1 MPSTTTA
8 EGAAPNPTTATNNNP
23 APTSKPTTD
32 APAYT
37 SDVSP
42 PAYSDAAPT
51 YDLAAPPSAPDSSS
65 TTNTAADVANPPTT
79 TSPPSASTPLNLEE
93 GTELDATPIPFHFLI
108 QSSSTSAPSAD
119 DPSSSSSPQASTTTT
134 TKKITHI
141 HPIPD
146 ILLGTAAPPA
156 SAQDLFVDVLSD
168 ALGAHQDECRAAAPR
183 ECDICGEEAATVLL
197 TPVSFLHVD
206 EDAPPAYDSNSNS
219 SDGDDGG
226 DRVPAPRLGKRVE
239 VLVTPVCARD
249 NCGVLARKRLRC
261 AMEDTHNDHEH
272 GERVTVRPPQGL
284 GDVGCKVCGSEPEGG
299 AKRCAGCGVVRYCGR
314 ECQRGDWRAGHKR
327 VCATY
332 AELVEDGRMEEVV
345 GMEEVV
351 RRAVGGGGGYAA

>member
-32 APAYT
+32 APSYT

-51 YDLAAPPSAPDSSS
+51 YDLAAPASASDPSS
-65 TTNTAADVANPPTT
+65 TDNTAADVANPPTT
-79 TSPPSASTPLNLEE
+79 TSPPSANTPLNLEE

-108 QSSSTSAPSAD
+108 QSSTASAPSAD
-119 DPSSSSSPQASTTTT
+119 GPSSSQAPTTTTTTT

-146 ILLGTAAPPA
+146 LLLGTAAPPA

-168 ALGAHQDECRAAAPR
+168 ALGAHQDECRAAAPQS
-183 ECDICGEEAATVLL
+183 CDICGEEAATVLL

-206 EDAPPAYDSNSNS
+206 EDAPPAYNSNS
-219 SDGDDGG
+219 SSDGADH
-226 DRVPAPRLGKRVE
+226 VSPRLGKRVE
-239 VLVTPVCARD
+239 VLVTPV
-249 NCGVLARKRLRC
+249 
-261 AMEDTHNDHEH
+261 
-272 GERVTVRPPQGL
+272 GL
-284 GDVGCKVCGSEPEGG
+284 V
-299 AKRCAGCGVVRYCGR
+299 
-314 ECQRGDWRAGHKR
+314 
-327 VCATY
+327 
-332 AELVEDGRMEEVV
+332 M
-345 GMEEVV
+345 
-351 RRAVGGGGGYAA
+351 